1 MFMKGDAS
9 SAKTVMTLS
18 KFGSQRDFLDLFF
31 EAGAASR
38 SCRQKCRCGARG
50 PCVTKFGSVR
60 TLRAGCPHGAA
71 LSLGLTPRRVGAVSR
86 ALDARTS
93 EPRSVTG

>member
-9 SAKTVMTLS
+9 SAKTVITLS

-31 EAGAASR
+31 EAGAASK
-38 SCRQKCRCGARG
+38 SQKRRCGARG
-50 PCVTKFGSVR
+50 PCVTEFGSVR

-71 LSLGLTPRRVGAVSR
+71 LGLGLTPRRVGMVSR

-93 EPRSVTG
+93 EP